1 MNSTIPFDVRLKED
15 GSYGYAEAKPNNTIS
30 VQQLAKKAI
39 AFTGVNFSQ
48 TIVQAIISAAME
60 AAKIEVAE
68 GNLVYI
74 PCEDGTALSFYPI
87 LDGSTLRRGEK
98 DSNGDEIAV
107 TAENIAARAGQWK
120 TRLGARVSTNFADI
134 TKPASL
140 HYSGKVVPIKSNA
153 SAPAGGGNQGGG
165 SDPDDGTLG

>member
-60 AAKIEVAE
+60 AAKIEVA
-68 GNLVYI
+68 
-74 PCEDGTALSFYPI
+74 
-87 LDGSTLRRGEK
+87 
-98 DSNGDEIAV
+98 
-107 TAENIAARAGQWK
+107 
-120 TRLGARVSTNFADI
+120 
-134 TKPASL
+134 
-140 HYSGKVVPIKSNA
+140 
-153 SAPAGGGNQGGG
+153 
-165 SDPDDGTLG
+165 